1 MSVKSFMPI
10 MSVSCFMWFCPT
22 GEVSAPR
29 AGCTAPVYFV
39 FSFAVAE
46 NSKHRNG
53 ISTTR
58 LLILIFIVIHH
69 FWRFICFVA
78 VFCSLVDTL
87 TTQRTKQRQKRF
99 ICFVWFVLALCP
111 APGEEAGHRPPPP
124 GGVVLCVI
132 AKCINCLF

>member
-1 MSVKSFMPI
+1 ML
-10 MSVSCFMWFCPT
+10 FCCLLIVANNV
-22 GEVSAPR
+22 GRVLYANNVGQLLYVVFAPP
-29 AGCTAPVYFV
+29 AKCQHHEQTAPPRKIDCYECQISSDSIYFV
-39 FSFAVAE
+39 FSFAVGE

-58 LLILIFIVIHH
+58 LFILIFIVICY

-99 ICFVWFVLALCP
+99 ICFVWFVSFCS
-111 APGEEAGHRPPPP
+111 
-124 GGVVLCVI
+124 I
-132 AKCINCLF
+132 F